1 MRVSANPDS
10 PFYHQGVLYNV
21 FLEGVEQKMVVE
33 ADDEEGWIIRTVLDA
48 EGNLAITEDGENIK
62 QELVEGAVKLVRI

>member
-1 MRVSANPDS
+1 MRVSADPTS

-21 FLEGVEQKMVVE
+21 ILDGVEQKMVIE

-48 EGNLAITEDGENIK
+48 EGNVAITEDGENIK
-62 QELVEGAVKLVRI
+62 HELVEGTVKLEPM